1 MLKKYS
7 QPLNKT
13 FHFLDFMIVLF
24 SLGVAGYSRF
34 GSNPFNIFVSTTQY
48 QIFVLFY
55 IVAWLYLSNRSR
67 LYGSRRFVK
76 FRDEAWDVCKTIALC
91 LTVAL
96 FPAFFIRQYPFSRIF
111 LFSLWISQ
119 TAILIIF
126 RFLLR
131 ETLRYIRSRGYNY
144 RNVLIIGHN
153 SRSAEMVQK
162 MERTPELGLRIL
174 GYIDA
179 ENPNP
184 CNIYDKTKRLGDL
197 EDLEVLLKEEVVD
210 EVFVFLPIKSFYF
223 EIDLI
228 LKVCETAGI
237 EVKIPT
243 ELFSLSLAKATISR
257 YGDVSMI
264 DLYTSPKMN
273 WQFLMKRIIDITVSA
288 TLLVL
293 LSPLFA
299 VVSILIKRTSTGPV
313 FFKQQRVGYNGRA
326 FNCLKFRTM
335 IEKAEEFQKD
345 LLKLNEMDG
354 PVFKIKNDP
363 RVTKVG
369 RILRK
374 TSIDELPQ
382 LINVLNGVMSLVG
395 PRPPI
400 PSEVNEYDLNTRRR
414 LSIKPGITC
423 LWQVNGRNSLPFEK
437 WMELDRQ
444 YIEDWSLGLDFKILA
459 KTIPAVFR
467 GSGAC

>member
-1 MLKKYS
+1 
-7 QPLNKT
+7 
-13 FHFLDFMIVLF
+13 
-24 SLGVAGYSRF
+24 
-34 GSNPFNIFVSTTQY
+34 
-48 QIFVLFY
+48 
-55 IVAWLYLSNRSR
+55 
-67 LYGSRRFVK
+67 
-76 FRDEAWDVCKTIALC
+76 
-91 LTVAL
+91 
-96 FPAFFIRQYPFSRIF
+96 
-111 LFSLWISQ
+111 
-119 TAILIIF
+119 
-126 RFLLR
+126 
-131 ETLRYIRSRGYNY
+131 
-144 RNVLIIGHN
+144 
-153 SRSAEMVQK
+153 

-382 LINVLNGVMSLVG
+382 LFNVLNGVMSLVG

-444 YIEDWSLGLDFKILA
+444 YIEHWSLGLDFKILA